1 MPDTMLL
8 MADALFANAPVGS
21 SGGLATGTRIDVRSR
36 FVGSW
41 THGFEVAEKVDERGY
56 RIKRLSDGAVLP
68 DIFDEEEVRP
78 ERRKRDFWWY

>member
-8 MADALFANAPVGS
+8 MADAMFAHAAPGVGETIS
-21 SGGLATGTRIDVRSR
+21 TGTRVDVRSR

-41 THGFEVAEKVDERGY
+41 SHGFEVAEKVDDRGY

-68 DIFDEEEVRP
+68 DVFDAEEVRP
-78 ERRKRDFWWY
+78 ERRRRDFWWY